1 MKLQL
6 PQVTLIAVTSV
17 KIYETIRALTY
28 SMQGIDFGEVVLV
41 THKKPFGLP
50 KGITYKHTDRLTDID
65 RSLVPM

>member
-50 KGITYKHTDRLTDID
+50 
-65 RSLVPM
+65 